1 MAEPALSTPP
11 APAPVPTLP
20 RPRSRAGRIARRL
33 ALGLLVLL
41 AVLLLAGLATG
52 LWLRSEVRASLPQ
65 VAGER
70 AVAGLAAPVRVERD
84 ALGVPTVRGAN
95 RNDVARALG
104 FLHAQDRFFQMDL
117 MRRQGA
123 GELSE
128 LFGGA
133 ALDVDK
139 EYRVHRFR
147 HRARRL
153 LAGTS
158 APERALLESY
168 AAGVNAGLAALGAH
182 PFEYVLLR
190 TPPAP
195 WRAED
200 SVLVIY
206 AMYFELQH
214 TGGREAS
221 LGLMADLLPPQLA
234 AFLAPP
240 GTEWDAP
247 LSGAPFAQPP
257 VPGPEVLDLR
267 TAPPPALPKAAARSR
282 SPFEAPVDEETLTRA
297 AVGSNNWAVAGTH
310 TADGRALLANDMH
323 LGHGVPNVWYRAS
336 LAWPAP
342 GGERRITGVTLPG
355 TPAVVVGSNGHVAW
369 GFTNSYGDW
378 NDLVVLEMDPR
389 QPGVYRTPAGP
400 RRLQKVSEPIRLK
413 GGREVAFEVEESI
426 WGPVID
432 RDHQGRPRALV
443 WTAHFPVAANL
454 RMTALEG
461 ARTLEEALH
470 AAQLSGTPAQNF
482 VVADASGRI
491 GWTIM
496 GRIPRRV
503 GFDGRVPT
511 SWADGTRR
519 WDGWLTPAEA
529 PRIVDPPTGR
539 LWTANA
545 RTMEGEA
552 LALLGDGGYALG
564 ARARQIRD
572 DLFALDKATAE
583 DLLAV
588 QLDDRAL
595 FLARWRELLLQ
606 TLRSPAA
613 SAPRYQELRRLVE
626 TTWTGRASL
635 DSVAYRATR
644 AFHIEV
650 GEHVYGPLT
659 WRCRQADE
667 RFGGF
672 QPEQDEGPM
681 WALVT
686 ARPAHLLDPRFRTWD
701 ELLLASVDGVLE
713 RFARFGD
720 DLSQRTWGERNRV
733 RPQHPLSQ
741 AVPALGRWL
750 DMPMR
755 QLPGDLDMPRV
766 QAPGFGA
773 SERLVV
779 SPGQEGKGFFHMPVG
794 QSGHPMSP
802 HYSDG
807 HAAWAE
813 GRPTPFLPGPA
824 VHTLT
829 LVPGAAA
836 AR

>member
-11 APAPVPTLP
+11 ASAPAPAPTLP

-33 ALGLLVLL
+33 GLGLLVLL
-41 AVLLLAGLATG
+41 AVLLVAALATG

-84 ALGVPTVRGAN
+84 ALGVPTVRGAD

-104 FLHAQDRFFQMDL
+104 FVHAQDRYFQMDL
-117 MRRQGA
+117 LRRQGA

-128 LFGGA
+128 LFGA
-133 ALDVDK
+133 VAVDVDK
-139 EYRVHRFR
+139 EHRVHRFR
-147 HRARRL
+147 HRARRV
-153 LAGTS
+153 LAAA
-158 APERALLESY
+158 APAERALLESY

-190 TPPAP
+190 ATPAP

-206 AMYFELQH
+206 AMYFELQD
-214 TGGREAS
+214 TGQTES
-221 LGLMADLLPPQLA
+221 NLGLMADLLPPQLA

-247 LSGAPFAQPP
+247 LAGAPFAQPP

-267 TAPPPALPKAAARSR
+267 TAPPPALPKAAARSA
-282 SPFEAPVDEETLTRA
+282 SPFEAPADAEVQA
-297 AVGSNNWAVAGTH
+297 AAGSNNWAVAGTH

-323 LGHGVPNVWYRAS
+323 LGHAVPNVWYRAS
-336 LAWPAP
+336 LAWPAA

-355 TPAVVVGSNGHVAW
+355 TPAVVVGSNGQVAW

-389 QPGVYRTPAGP
+389 EEGVYRTPAGP
-400 RRLQKVSEPIRLK
+400 RRLQTVSEPIRVK
-413 GGREVAFEVEESI
+413 GGREVAFEVEESV

-443 WTAHFPVAANL
+443 WTAHFPQAANL

-470 AAQLSGTPAQNF
+470 AAQLSGTPGQNF
-482 VVADASGRI
+482 VVADSSGRI
-491 GWTIM
+491 GWTVM

-503 GFDGRVPT
+503 GFDGQVPT

-545 RTMEGEA
+545 RTVDGEA
-552 LALLGDGGYALG
+552 LARLGNGGYALG

-572 DLFALDKATAE
+572 DLFALEKATPE
-583 DLLAV
+583 DLLQV

-595 FLARWRELLLQ
+595 FLERWRDLLLE
-606 TLRSPAA
+606 TLGSPAA

-626 TTWTGRASL
+626 TTWTGRASP
-635 DSVAYRATR
+635 DSVAYRAAK
-644 AFHIEV
+644 AFRFEV
-650 GEHVYGPLT
+650 AEQVYGPLT
-659 WRCRQADE
+659 WRCREADE
-667 RFGGF
+667 RFGTF
-672 QPEQDEGPM
+672 QPSQDEGPV
-681 WALVT
+681 WALIT
-686 ARPAHLLDPRFRTWD
+686 ARPPHLLDPRFRSWD
-701 ELLLASVDGVLE
+701 ELLLASVDGVFK
-713 RFARFGD
+713 RFSRFGD

-733 RPQHPLSQ
+733 QPRHPLSR

-750 DMPMR
+750 DVPVR
-755 QLPGDLDMPRV
+755 QLPGDMDMPRV
-766 QAPGFGA
+766 QAAAFGA

-779 SPGQEGKGFFHMPVG
+779 SPGQEEQGFFHMPVG

-813 GRPTPFLPGPA
+813 GKPTPFLPGPA

-829 LVPGAAA
+829 LVPGPAA